1 MFVSTFAQTYLE
13 RARRERCERASKLRV
28 YYTEHSEIDATR
40 TALFDPNDR
49 RNNNLYNSLA
59 DKYFLIILG
68 YGIRSSARV
77 IRRQARLCL

>member
-13 RARRERCERASKLRV
+13 TARRDRYERASKLPV
-28 YYTEHSEIDATR
+28 YYTEHLEMLDS
-40 TALFDPNDR
+40 NNQ
-49 RNNNLYNSLA
+49 RNNNLYDSLA

-68 YGIRSSARV
+68 YDIRSPARV